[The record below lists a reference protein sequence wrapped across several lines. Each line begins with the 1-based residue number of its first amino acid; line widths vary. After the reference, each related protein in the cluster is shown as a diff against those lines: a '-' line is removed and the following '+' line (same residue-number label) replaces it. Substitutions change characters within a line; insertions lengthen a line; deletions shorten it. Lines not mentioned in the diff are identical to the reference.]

1 MIKFSILFV
10 KFYLRI
16 FANKSIHKTFAG
28 GCLSRCFLLA
38 AGTGDPVRTREI
50 AADES
55 AGAGTHG
62 VLTLRVLC
70 RRAFND
76 AAEKPAD
83 GRGGCQAALVRRPR
97 PRTELVVKPFDHN
110 YYHFFL
116 RLPDNFPG
124 VGDAVDVPGRI
135 IGK

>member
-1 MIKFSILFV
+1 MIIPIFQFVFMIKFSILFV

-83 GRGGCQAALVRRPR
+83 GRGGCQAALGAAAPPANGISRQTIRSQ
-97 PRTELVVKPFDHN
+97 L
-110 YYHFFL
+110 
-116 RLPDNFPG
+116 LPLLPAF
-124 VGDAVDVPGRI
+124 A
-135 IGK
+135 